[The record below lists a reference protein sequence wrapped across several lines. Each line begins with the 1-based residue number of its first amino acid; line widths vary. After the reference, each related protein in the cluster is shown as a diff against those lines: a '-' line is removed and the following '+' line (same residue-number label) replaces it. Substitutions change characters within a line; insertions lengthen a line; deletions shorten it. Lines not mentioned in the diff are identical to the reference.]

1 LTWQLGLIN
10 LPRCNGFPL
19 QGGTLL
25 RCYSLTTSVNSD
37 YCMQLACACHVC
49 TYSNFALFAFTT
61 FTGRIT
67 NHCLSTSNRAI
78 QQSIMRC
85 TEKVYFY
92 PQKYCVIKPSSP
104 CFLKKLPLL
113 LKERIK
119 HYSNN
124 FKLVIR
130 HSLIFSKF
138 TAISFYFSSYYKAK
152 CEGCESKKCEIAV
165 RTRAREMVHSTI
177 VKENHRR
184 VSAP

>member
-1 LTWQLGLIN
+1 MTWQLRLTN
-10 LPRCNGFPL
+10 LPHCNSFLRQWGRLP
-19 QGGTLL
+19 
-25 RCYSLTTSVNSD
+25 RCYSLTSSVSSD

-61 FTGRIT
+61 FTGPII

-78 QQSIMRC
+78 QQSKMRC

-92 PQKYCVIKPSSP
+92 PQKYSVIKPSSP
-104 CFLKKLPLL
+104 YFLKKLPFL
-113 LKERIK
+113 LKERNK
-119 HYSNN
+119 HFSNI

-130 HSLIFSKF
+130 HSLKSPKF
-138 TAISFYFSSYYKAK
+138 TAISLYFSSYYKAK

-165 RTRAREMVHSTI
+165 RTRAREIVHSTI